1 MKKIKSVYVD
11 WFAPR
16 SSRGESFKPK
26 KDWEIALIVRS
37 TYFSREINDFSPVL
51 YCDPTTEKYYRDL
64 GIDECFD
71 EIFSILPESVSDYNP
86 GIFWAAGKFI
96 AIDHCDSPFILMD
109 LDLELRCEIDLS
121 ECELFCS
128 HIESIDDNC
137 HLFYPD
143 PYILDENGYFKE
155 KEIEFRNEALN
166 TALLYFKDLDFA
178 KEYSSLAFNYMKSIK
193 ETNPN
198 LENNSY
204 ILLAEQ
210 RLLSELC
217 RIKGISPQ
225 TLISGYYLP
234 SKSVVGE
241 KDPPFVDS
249 NINEI
254 SKYFLHIWGYKSE
267 LNKNHFLEMDLYKKL
282 LVSSPPDLQEIIE
295 NSTELNYNFDSHVQ

>member
-26 KDWEIALIVRS
+26 KDWEIALIIRS
-37 TYFSREINDFSPVL
+37 AYFSKEINGFSPVL
-51 YCDPTTEKYYRDL
+51 YCDPVTEKYYKDL
-64 GIDECFD
+64 GIYSCFD
-71 EIFSILPESVSDYNP
+71 EVFSILPESVSEYNP
-86 GIFWAAGKFI
+86 SVFWAAGKFI

-109 LDLELRCEIDLS
+109 LDLELRCKIDLS

-128 HIESIDDNC
+128 HIESIDNNC
-137 HLFYPD
+137 YLFYPD
-143 PYILDENGYFKE
+143 PYILDKDGYFEENQIK
-155 KEIEFRNEALN
+155 FGNEALN
-166 TALLYFKDLDFA
+166 TALLYFKDLNFA

-193 ETNPN
+193 ETDSR

-210 RLLSELC
+210 RLLSEMC
-217 RIKGISPQ
+217 KIKGISPK
-225 TLISGYYLP
+225 TLISGHYLP
-234 SKSVVGE
+234 SKSVTGE
-241 KDPPFVDS
+241 KNPPFVNS

-267 LNKNHFLEMDLYKKL
+267 LNDNHFLEIDLYRKL
-282 LVSSPPDLQEIIE
+282 LTSSPLEIQEIIE
-295 NSTELNYNFDSHVQ
+295 KSIDSNYNFVQ